1 MREKNHD
8 SRIIISKYFGLI
20 NHRTQVLCIVSIICM
35 TLISITVI
43 TVTAITMKF
52 LGVIQKPTEY

>member
-1 MREKNHD
+1 MIQELLSASILD
-8 SRIIISKYFGLI
+8 LLTIGLK
-20 NHRTQVLCIVSIICM
+20 LCIVSIICM

-43 TVTAITMKF
+43 TVSAITMKF